1 MPSFSYILFSPARLF
16 VCRFAR
22 YQAMHLPF
30 PCYSFLVPKMWKL
43 GSRTPD
49 WTAET
54 ILDTIRS
61 MQNVE
66 LQQLIEASTLF
77 RDVLPAEMTAIVARL
92 QSSRYA
98 AGTHI
103 VERGVWHGWLHL
115 IAAGHVS
122 VLLEDRPDG
131 YVVARLG
138 VGECFGEMSLITGEL
153 PTATIRTEEDTTVW
167 SLSQTDFLTLIGS
180 CPTLLRNINA
190 ILTRRLSRTNQ
201 HILAHQHCEC
211 IWLACLEQP
220 DALREHNLAMHIA
233 DALAACTRKRV
244 LLLELCGRDAS
255 IAAHYAIHADQERPT
270 LYECAHDAILLQ
282 SHAAPNITS
291 DRQCFAALT
300 TMAPTQEQAQSFDTG
315 VLSAVADLAVH
326 YEYIL
331 LVTTQCTPAHI
342 VPAIQ
347 ELARKAIV
355 VVSADVGRE
364 LLSPF
369 IEQTTQ
375 TTQPAQTSLQP
386 AIFVAH
392 IAERPTVGVQDAC
405 VTALGYPV
413 TRLLPADNNLLK
425 HCWQSQ
431 QTLQQ
436 VASGAEL
443 SKAVYFV
450 ARHIAR
456 QTVGIAFGGG
466 GARGFAHLGVL
477 DGLLQHGIPIDY
489 ISACSSGI
497 IAPGMYLVGKSVVES
512 EEIFLNIQR
521 HIVQWRIPRTS
532 IFSNRGLKR
541 MLREV
546 CGEVRFEDLTT
557 PFAMVAVDLTTRAGV
572 VLERGSLWQA
582 ALASVALPGIFPPVL
597 IGQHIL
603 MDAGMHD
610 PVPIRLVRKM
620 GADILLASEL
630 GGQEPP
636 TLESATPWLREAEQ
650 ERQGHPLRKQQERS
664 PHMIDLLLRTYDL
677 AMATIGMHSIRE
689 ADIVIRPKLHRVSL
703 RQFSEGRKFVAA
715 GREAVELALPALKER
730 LPWLNVE
737 RSE

>member
-1 MPSFSYILFSPARLF
+1 
-16 VCRFAR
+16 
-22 YQAMHLPF
+22 
-30 PCYSFLVPKMWKL
+30 MWKL

-54 ILDTIRS
+54 ILDTIRG

-92 QSSRYA
+92 QSSHHV
-98 AGTHI
+98 AGAYI
-103 VERGVWHGWLHL
+103 LERGVWHGWLHL

-167 SLSQTDFLTLIGS
+167 SLSQTDFLTLIGI

-201 HILAHQHCEC
+201 HILAHQHCVR
-211 IWLACLEQP
+211 IWLTCLEQL
-220 DALREHNLAMHIA
+220 DAPREHNLAMHIA

-255 IAAHYAIHADQERPT
+255 VAAHYAVHAGQERPT

-282 SHAAPNITS
+282 GHAAPNITS
-291 DRQCFAALT
+291 NGQYFAALT
-300 TMAPTQEQAQSFDTG
+300 AMAPTQEQAQSLDTG

-331 LVTTQCTPAHI
+331 LLTTRCTPAHI

-347 ELARKAIV
+347 ELAQKAIV
-355 VVSADVGRE
+355 VVSADVRRAA
-364 LLSPF
+364 LSPF
-369 IEQTTQ
+369 IEQT
-375 TTQPAQTSLQP
+375 AHASLQP

-392 IAERPTVGVQDAC
+392 IAERPTIGVQDAY
-405 VTALGYPV
+405 VTALGYPI
-413 TRLLPADNNLLK
+413 TRLLPADSNLLNR
-425 HCWQSQ
+425 CWQSQ

-436 VASGAEL
+436 VAAAAEL
-443 SKAVYFV
+443 SKAVQFV

-477 DGLLQHGIPIDY
+477 DGLLQHGVPIDY

-497 IAPGMYLVGKSVVES
+497 IAPGMYLVGKSVAES
-512 EEIFLNIQR
+512 EEIFLDIQR

-546 CGEVRFEDLTT
+546 CGEARFEDLTT

-572 VLERGSLWQA
+572 VLERGSIWQA

-597 IGQHIL
+597 VGEHIL

-715 GREAVELALPALKER
+715 GREAVERALPALKER
-730 LPWLNVE
+730 LPWL
-737 RSE
+737 

>member
-1 MPSFSYILFSPARLF
+1 
-16 VCRFAR
+16 
-22 YQAMHLPF
+22 
-30 PCYSFLVPKMWKL
+30 
-43 GSRTPD
+43 
-49 WTAET
+49 
-54 ILDTIRS
+54 

-77 RDVLPAEMTAIVARL
+77 RDVLPDEKAAIVERL
-92 QSSRYA
+92 QSSHYM

-103 VERGVWHGWLHL
+103 LERGVWHGWLHL

-122 VLLEDRPDG
+122 VLLDGRPDG
-131 YVVARLG
+131 YVVARLS

-153 PTATIRTEEDTTVW
+153 PTATIRAEEDTSVW
-167 SLSQTDFLTLIGS
+167 SLSQTDFLTLIGL

-201 HILAHQHCEC
+201 HILAYQHCER
-211 IWLACLEQP
+211 IWLASLEQP
-220 DALREHNLAMHIA
+220 DAPGEHSLAMHIA
-233 DALAACTRKRV
+233 AALADCTRKRV

-255 IAAHYAIHADQERPT
+255 LATHYAIHAGQERPT
-270 LYECAHDAILLQ
+270 LYECASDAVLLQ
-282 SHAAPNITS
+282 RHAVPTMTS
-291 DRQCFAALT
+291 DGQCFAALT
-300 TMAPTQEQAQSFDTG
+300 AVAPTQEQAQSLDTG
-315 VLSAVADLAVH
+315 ILSVITDLAVH

-331 LVTTQCTPAHI
+331 LVTVQFTSAHI
-342 VPAIQ
+342 VQAIK
-347 ELARKAIV
+347 ELSQKV
-355 VVSADVGRE
+355 VVVISAGVGRDA
-364 LLSPF
+364 LAPF
-369 IEQTTQ
+369 IEQST
-375 TTQPAQTSLQP
+375 LQP
-386 AIFVAH
+386 SVFVAH
-392 IAERPTVGVQDAC
+392 SAERPTIGVQDTC
-405 VTALGYPV
+405 TTALGYPV
-413 TRLLPADNNLLK
+413 TRLLPANNGLLK
-425 HCWQSQ
+425 RCWQQ
-431 QTLQQ
+431 QKTLQQ
-436 VASGAEL
+436 ADARAEL
-443 SKAVYFV
+443 SKAVQFV
-450 ARHIAR
+450 ARHIAQ

-477 DGLLQHGIPIDY
+477 DGLLQHGVPIDY

-512 EEIFLNIQR
+512 EEIFLGIQR

-532 IFSNRGLKR
+532 IFSNRGLQR
-541 MLREV
+541 ILREV

-572 VLERGSLWQA
+572 VLERGPLWQA

-597 IGQHIL
+597 VGEHIL

-620 GADILLASEL
+620 GASILLASEL

-636 TLESATPWLREAEQ
+636 ALESATPWLREVEL
-650 ERQGHPLRKQQERS
+650 ERQRHPQRKQREQS

-715 GREAVELALPALKER
+715 GREAVEQALPALKKR
-730 LPWLNVE
+730 LPWL
-737 RSE
+737 